1 MQLIQFV
8 IVILGVKIPHKNGEK
23 EANPRTHDCEQR
35 ICNVAIGVP
44 PVIECVQTK
53 ACRQKDVDTV
63 KPQNRCIADEK
74 IVEFADS
81 SPQPSVVS
89 LLGKNHH

>member
-1 MQLIQFV
+1 V

-23 EANPRTHDCEQR
+23 EANPRTDDCEQR

-44 PVIECVQTK
+44 HVIECVQTK

-74 IVEFADS
+74 IVEFANS
-81 SPQPSVVS
+81 SPQPSVLSVLS
-89 LLGKNHH
+89 KNHH